1 MPYLK
6 IPKGKKTKNKELK
19 PVVGFGNIQ
28 FNIKEDV
35 EKAKRVRE
43 RDVFDKPKKATIQKD
58 KK

>member
-6 IPKGKKTKNKELK
+6 IPKGKKTKNKSVK

-28 FNIKEDV
+28 FNVKEDV
-35 EKAKRVRE
+35 EKAKKVQE
-43 RDVFDKPKKATIQKD
+43 RDVFDKPKNKGTN

>member
-6 IPKGKKTKNKELK
+6 IPKGKKTKNKSMK

-28 FNIKEDV
+28 FNVKEDV
-35 EKAKRVRE
+35 EKAKKVQE
-43 RDVFDKPKKATIQKD
+43 RDVFDKPKKS